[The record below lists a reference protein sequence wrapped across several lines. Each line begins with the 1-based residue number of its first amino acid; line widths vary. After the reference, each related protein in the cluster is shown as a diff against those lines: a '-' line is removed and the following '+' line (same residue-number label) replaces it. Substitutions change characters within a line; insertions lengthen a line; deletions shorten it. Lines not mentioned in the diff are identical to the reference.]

1 MQFVLAA
8 TLNHMQVKLKN
19 QKNKEEGY
27 LRTRGT
33 THKKMT
39 MKERIRTLK
48 TRGITKCIESDYNL
62 ENYNNYETC
71 TYKLLVGGLGCPKK
85 TKEIQ
90 DPTKRKYKNQ
100 KKKHQ
105 TF

>member
-1 MQFVLAA
+1 
-8 TLNHMQVKLKN
+8 
-19 QKNKEEGY
+19 
-27 LRTRGT
+27 
-33 THKKMT
+33 

-62 ENYNNYETC
+62 ENYNNYETYIQTTC
-71 TYKLLVGGLGCPKK
+71 GGLGCPKK

>member
-1 MQFVLAA
+1 MQFLLAA

-27 LRTRGT
+27 LRTRAT

-39 MKERIRTLK
+39 MK

-62 ENYNNYETC
+62 ENYNNYETYIQTTC
-71 TYKLLVGGLGCPKK
+71 GGLGCPKK